1 MPYLCHIMGYG
12 GHNETTKRK
21 DRHGMKIT
29 KAERLAKSR
38 AMPVN
43 PIGNLSTSWNGWNGS
58 SYESLRRASGRYHK
72 SRDRHMTVKGNA
84 PMATK

>member
-1 MPYLCHIMGYG
+1 MPYLCHIVSAN
-12 GHNETTKRK
+12 GHHGNEREKGNE
-21 DRHGMKIT
+21 GMKIT